1 MKTTCLQTIVAI
13 VLKELRLERGV
24 HQAQVADF
32 INKTPS
38 AIAKI
43 EMGQMTLSI
52 ENFYAIALA
61 HGVSGSQV
69 LFAAEHYAQLLATT
83 GSWYISRNS
92 PEVDDLLSAAS
103 MYYSSMEYRNR
114 QFRGSMHGS
123 VNILSIR
130 QPWMYEMSQIPEV
143 FQFAIGGKL

>member
-24 HQAQVADF
+24 HQAQIADF

-38 AIAKI
+38 AVAKM
-43 EMGQMTLSI
+43 EMGQMTLSV
-52 ENFYAIALA
+52 ESLYAIASA

-69 LFAAEHYAQLLATT
+69 LFAAEHYAQLLAATRI
-83 GSWYISRNS
+83 WYISRNS
-92 PEVDDLLSAAS
+92 PEVDDLVSAAS

-114 QFRGSMHGS
+114 QFRGSVHGS
-123 VNILSIR
+123 IKILSIQ
-130 QPWMYEMSQIPEV
+130 QPWMSEMSQIAEV
-143 FQFAIGGKL
+143 FQFVIGGGW